1 MNSNIIQAAQ
11 NQQLLRF
18 HYDGGVRVVEP
29 HCYGQTTKGNEAIR
43 AFQVRGHSSTGTL
56 GWKMFKLSE
65 ATSMEVLEE
74 VFENPRSDF
83 KRGDKGMSVIY
94 AEV

>member
-1 MNSNIIQAAQ
+1 MDTRISEAIQ

-18 HYDGGVRVVEP
+18 FYDGGERVVEP

-43 AFQVRGHSSTGTL
+43 AFQVRGYSSTGTL

-65 ATSMEVLEE
+65 AMSLEVLEE
-74 VFENPRSDF
+74 VFENTRADY

>member
-1 MNSNIIQAAQ
+1 MDEHIIQAVR

-18 HYDGGVRVVEP
+18 SYDGGERVVEP

-43 AFQVRGHSSTGTL
+43 AFQVRGYSSTGTL

-65 ATSMEVLEE
+65 ATSIEVLEE
-74 VFENPRSDF
+74 VFEYPRSDY
-83 KRGDKGMSVIY
+83 KRGDKGMSKIY

>member
-1 MNSNIIQAAQ
+1 MDKSIIQAVQ

-18 HYDGGVRVVEP
+18 NYDGGERVVEP
-29 HCYGQTTKGNEAIR
+29 HCYGQTSKGNDAIR
-43 AFQVRGHSSTGTL
+43 AFQVRGYSSSGTL
-56 GWKMFKLSE
+56 GWRLFKLSE
-65 ATSMEVLEE
+65 ATSIEVLEE
-74 VFENPRSDF
+74 AFENPRSDY

>member
-1 MNSNIIQAAQ
+1 MDNRIIQALQ

-18 HYDGGVRVVEP
+18 YYDGGERVVEP

-43 AFQVRGHSSTGTL
+43 ALQVRGYSSTGTL
-56 GWKMFKLSE
+56 GWKVFKLAA
-65 ATSMEVLEE
+65 ATSIEVLEE
-74 VFENPRSDF
+74 VFENPRSDY
-83 KRGDKGMSVIY
+83 KRGDKGMTTIY